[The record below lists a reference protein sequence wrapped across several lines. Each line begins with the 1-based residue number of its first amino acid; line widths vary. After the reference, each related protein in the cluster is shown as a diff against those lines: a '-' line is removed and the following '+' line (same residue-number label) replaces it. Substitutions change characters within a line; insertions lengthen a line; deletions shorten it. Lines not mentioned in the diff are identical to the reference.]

1 MATESIW
8 VEGTP
13 LCSVLFSARE
23 KNTVV
28 DPFTVALTVTVTN
41 LTVIHYH
48 IFAFVCV
55 LKVPAEKKSL
65 TTL

>member
-48 IFAFVCV
+48 IFVCV